1 MDSYL
6 QTVIEVAPKLNTGAY
21 KRIEDEMNRL
31 GKLDI
36 FGKENLDNF
45 IKARKEF
52 QALSDKAKELR
63 QGLKAIEDITGAE
76 AESARR
82 DLQDKLKTIEDELS
96 RRGGRFE
103 SIDSQSE
110 KSAKTSGRNVA
121 ETLMSAGT
129 TLGNFGRQFEMSTST
144 FGKFIGDFSSGIG
157 TVMED
162 ISSLLSAENTKQ
174 RQAAL
179 SHILDSAL
187 SALGKL
193 LNDSFS
199 ELENILDFSK
209 LSNETT
215 RELMFGYGFSSSQA
229 YGYSKAM
236 SVLGFGSE
244 EDLWYSTDQEKSQ
257 FIEAFIRYTEKY
269 NELYD
274 SGMFE
279 KMQEYNVEMAE
290 FKEDLKLE
298 VVEFFMDNKDVI
310 KSAMEA
316 LIHISEGIIKIIAQL
331 ADIAGGPKEDRTM
344 SQRLS
349 DQAAILNNYSNLKTT
364 NISIDNTF
372 NNVAKEDQG
381 WLANAGQLVYEPV
394 VKAFQ

>member
-36 FGKENLDNF
+36 FGKDNLDNF

-76 AESARR
+76 AESARK
-82 DLQDKLKTIEDELS
+82 DLQDKLRAIEDEIA
-96 RRGGRFE
+96 RRGRKFE
-103 SIDSQSE
+103 SFGAETE
-110 KSAKTSGRNVA
+110 KETKDGRNVA
-121 ETLMSAGT
+121 ESLMSAGT

-144 FGKFIGDFSSGIG
+144 FGRFVGDFSSGIG
-157 TVMED
+157 TAMKD
-162 ISSLLSAENTKQ
+162 ISSLLSAENAKQ
-174 RQAAL
+174 RQATL
-179 SHILDSAL
+179 SNILDSAL

-193 LNDSFS
+193 LSDGFS
-199 ELENILDFSK
+199 ELENILNFSK
-209 LSNETT
+209 LSNADT
-215 RELMFGYGFSSSQA
+215 RELMFRYGFSSPQA

-236 SVLGFGSE
+236 DILDFGSE
-244 EDLWYSTDQEKSQ
+244 EDLWYSTDQEKTQ
-257 FIEAFIRYTEKY
+257 FIEAFTRYTEKY

-316 LIHISEGIIKIIAQL
+316 LIHISEGVIKIIAQL
-331 ADIAGGPKEDRTM
+331 ADIMNGPKEDRTM
-344 SQRLS
+344 SERLA

>member
-21 KRIEDEMNRL
+21 KKIEDEMNRL

-36 FGKENLDNF
+36 FGKDNLDNF

-76 AESARR
+76 AESARK
-82 DLQDKLKTIEDELS
+82 DLKDKLRAIEEEIA
-96 RRGGRFE
+96 RRGGKFE
-103 SIDSQSE
+103 SFGAETE
-110 KSAKTSGRNVA
+110 KSTKDGRNVA
-121 ETLMSAGT
+121 ESLMSAGT

-144 FGKFIGDFSSGIG
+144 FGKFVGDFSSGIG
-157 TVMED
+157 SAMKD
-162 ISSLLSAENTKQ
+162 ISSLLSAENAKQ

-179 SHILDSAL
+179 SNILDSAL

-193 LNDSFS
+193 LSDGFS

-209 LSNETT
+209 LSNADT
-215 RELMFGYGFSSSQA
+215 RNLMFSYGFSSSQA

-244 EDLWYSTDQEKSQ
+244 EDLWSSTDQEKTQ
-257 FIEAFIRYTEKY
+257 FIEAFTRYTEKY

-344 SQRLS
+344 SERLA
-349 DQAAILNNYSNLKTT
+349 DQASILNNYSNLKTT